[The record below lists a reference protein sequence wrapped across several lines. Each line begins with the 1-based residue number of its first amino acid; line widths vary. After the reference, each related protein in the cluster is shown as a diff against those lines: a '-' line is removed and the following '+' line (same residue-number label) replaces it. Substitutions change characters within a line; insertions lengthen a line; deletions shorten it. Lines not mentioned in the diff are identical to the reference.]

1 MRNAIAPVEAP
12 DAKLIEEVLVGGDL
26 SKLSPVQRVSYYN
39 RVCESLGLNPLTRP
53 FEYITLSGK
62 LTLYAKKDATEQL
75 RLIHRVS
82 ITELSTQQIG
92 DVYVVTAKATNAD
105 GRTDASTGAVSIA
118 GLKGEALANALMK
131 SETKAKRRVTLSI
144 CGLGLLDETELAQ
157 EEPLTVVNTRT
168 GEILDRKAEA
178 LGRLADAILTPP
190 AQAAVDAGQGD
201 MLLISRP
208 QRERFWAMAKDFGW
222 KKEEVKAW
230 LLKEHNLDS
239 SSKIPR
245 AKYDALCS
253 ALEAGTEAK

>member
-1 MRNAIAPVEAP
+1 MRNAISSVEAP

-26 SKLSPVQRVSYYN
+26 SKLTPTMRISYYN

-92 DVYVVTAKATNAD
+92 DVFVTTAKASNAE
-105 GRTDASTGAVSIA
+105 GRTDAATGAVSIA
-118 GLKGEALANALMK
+118 GLKGEALANAIMK
-131 SETKAKRRVTLSI
+131 SETKSKRRVTLSI
-144 CGLGLLDETELAQ
+144 CGLGLLDETEVAASD
-157 EEPLTVVNTRT
+157 EPVPQPVMVVNTRT
-168 GEILDRKAEA
+168 GEIVTEK
-178 LGRLADAILTPP
+178 LTPP

-201 MLLISRP
+201 MLLISVP
-208 QRERFWAMAKDFGW
+208 QRTRLWATAKDAGW
-222 KKEEVKAW
+222 KKDEVKAW
-230 LLKEHNLDS
+230 LLKEYHIDS

-245 AKYDALCS
+245 AKYDEMIARLQGDDDKP
-253 ALEAGTEAK
+253 EAT